1 MYVQYLQNAAIAR
14 FQKTE
19 STNSP
24 DWLYWCIRRHLEWH
38 TPDDNETDPDVRNRG
53 ILLPIQH
60 NQLCITP
67 GMTVGYNFGVES
79 NQVPVYPHDI
89 LYKQLSQRDTNN
101 ETIHSCY
108 DPGKTVAASD
118 EEEKPLPCLDMA
130 EVFLLGA
137 IRSRT
142 WTSAGMNRVDAVGQI
157 GHSRV
162 VKKMWKLLKD
172 RFGVQP
178 ERVQE
183 LLDYL
188 DKNRQQIAR
197 ENLVGQC
204 TTGHS
209 CKDKAKEE
217 LQRYMQS

>member
-1 MYVQYLQNAAIAR
+1 
-14 FQKTE
+14 
-19 STNSP
+19 
-24 DWLYWCIRRHLEWH
+24 
-38 TPDDNETDPDVRNRG
+38 
-53 ILLPIQH
+53 
-60 NQLCITP
+60 
-67 GMTVGYNFGVES
+67 MTVGYNVGVES

-89 LYKQLSQRDTNN
+89 LYKQLSNN

-108 DPGKTVAASD
+108 APGKTMTASD
-118 EEEKPLPCLDMA
+118 EEKRLPCLDMA
-130 EVFLLGA
+130 EDFVLGA

-142 WTSAGMNRVDAVGQI
+142 WTSAGMNRVDAAGQVGRP
-157 GHSRV
+157 RV
-162 VKKMWKLLKD
+162 VKKMWSLLQE

-188 DKNRQQIAR
+188 EKNRQQIAR

-209 CKDKAKEE
+209 CKDKAKEV

>member
-1 MYVQYLQNAAIAR
+1 
-14 FQKTE
+14 
-19 STNSP
+19 
-24 DWLYWCIRRHLEWH
+24 
-38 TPDDNETDPDVRNRG
+38 
-53 ILLPIQH
+53 
-60 NQLCITP
+60 
-67 GMTVGYNFGVES
+67 
-79 NQVPVYPHDI
+79 VPVYPHDI
-89 LYKQLSQRDTNN
+89 LYNQLSQKDTNN

-108 DPGKTVAASD
+108 APGKTVAVSASD

-130 EVFLLGA
+130 EAFLLGA

-142 WTSAGMNRVDAVGQI
+142 WTSAGMNRVDAEGQV
-157 GHSRV
+157 GHSTI
-162 VKKMWKLLKD
+162 VKKMWRLLKE

-178 ERVQE
+178 ERVKE

-188 DKNRQQIAR
+188 EKNRQQIAR

-217 LQRYMQS
+217 LQRYIQS